1 MDGGRRRALGTL
13 AVFACLP
20 FASGMMTPATAHA
33 RHVPTAPVAP
43 FVLKRR
49 VVRGLSDGNEI
60 AITREWSCRFETI
73 GTGQRITGSQI
84 SVEVLTPPI
93 LETLAALERKRASDD
108 MFPIALDQSGLI
120 VRQPDKPAGDEMGEA
135 VRECL
140 RLYRVV
146 QADEQTIASA
156 RLFLTEIHNKAAA
169 EVSRIPRDLFYPRT
183 GEHREERA
191 LPLPDGTRGRIEIV
205 VTAET
210 EEETGLLQSHSR
222 AVLTH
227 TNGSVRR
234 SMERWELRAA

>member
-1 MDGGRRRALGTL
+1 MDGGRRRALGTM
-13 AVFACLP
+13 AMVTCLP
-20 FASGMMTPATAHA
+20 FASGLIAPAAARA
-33 RHVPTAPVAP
+33 RHVPAAPAIP
-43 FVLKRR
+43 FVLKRS

-60 AITREWSCRFETI
+60 AITREWSCRFEATEA
-73 GTGQRITGSQI
+73 GQRITGRQI

-93 LETLAALERKRASDD
+93 LETLAKLERQRASDD

-120 VRQPDKPAGDEMGEA
+120 VRQPDKPAGNEMGEA

-146 QADEQTIASA
+146 RADEQTIASA

-205 VTAET
+205 VTADT
-210 EEETGLLQSHSR
+210 EAETGLLQRHSR

-227 TNGSVRR
+227 ANGSLRR
-234 SMERWELRAA
+234 SLESWELTAT